1 MNRVKRLLS
10 YLLPY
15 RARALAAF
23 ACMAVLAVTTA
34 IYAFLVGPLLALLV
48 TGDWQEAVPESMRAL
63 LPALSADSFDRDR
76 AMLLLPLLLVG
87 VAIAKGAAYAG
98 QFYLMGTIG
107 QNVVADLR
115 KELFGKLMSM
125 PPSFWARRHS
135 GDLHS
140 RLNTDVVNIE
150 AAIVWALSSYARD
163 TLQVVVLLVQAFV
176 LDWRL
181 SIIAFGALPVVILP
195 VIRFAKW
202 LKRVTMQSNV
212 VMGDINTVAHE
223 ALSGV
228 RVVQAFGAEDR
239 ERARYASAIHEHL
252 AVMRRSLLIRATS
265 TPTMEIIAIAGVGA
279 AVAYA
284 GKAVASGEI
293 EGRLFM
299 SFIATVLLM
308 VQPAKALGRVG
319 NFMIQG
325 LAGAERVFE
334 ILDVPQEIADAPNAR
349 TLPPIADSLFFD
361 DVTLR
366 YETDDEPEG
375 RAIIRGLSLRVRQGE
390 VVALVGPSGAGKSSL
405 ANLVP
410 RFYDPTEGAVRI
422 DGVDLREVTLAS
434 LRAQIALVTQ
444 ETVLFNE
451 SVAANI
457 AYGRADATREEIEQA
472 AKAAHAH
479 DFILE
484 LPKGYETRV
493 GEKGVSLSG
502 GQRQRLAI
510 ARAIL
515 KDAPILVLDEA
526 TSALDTHSEVAV
538 QQALDELMKNRT
550 VVVIAHRLSTIR
562 GADRIVV
569 LVDGRIVEEGSH
581 DELVARNG
589 EYAAMLS
596 LQSGRA
602 RDAV

>member
-1 MNRVKRLLS
+1 MSPLRRLFS
-10 YLLPY
+10 YVVPY
-15 RARALAAF
+15 RMRALAAF
-23 ACMAVLAVTTA
+23 VCMAVLALTTA

-48 TGDWQEAVPESMRAL
+48 TGDWREALPDSMKELIPSLSAATLDREQVMFL
-63 LPALSADSFDRDR
+63 LPV
-76 AMLLLPLLLVG
+76 LLVA
-87 VAIAKGAAYAG
+87 VAIVKGLSYAG

-107 QNVVADLR
+107 QGVVADLR
-115 KELFGKLMSM
+115 KALFARLVSM

-135 GDLHS
+135 ADLHS
-140 RLNTDVVNIE
+140 RLSVDVVHIE
-150 AAIVWALSSYARD
+150 QAIVWALSSYVRD
-163 TLQVVVLLVQAFV
+163 SLQVVVLLVQAFV

-195 VIRFAKW
+195 VVRFAKW
-202 LKRVTMQSNV
+202 LKRVTQKSNV
-212 VMGDINTVAHE
+212 VMSDINTVAHE

-228 RVVQAFGAEDR
+228 RVVQAFGAEER
-239 ERARYASAIHEHL
+239 EKERYAEAVGRHL
-252 AVMRRSLLIRATS
+252 SVMRRSLLIRASS
-265 TPTMEIIAIAGVGA
+265 TPTMEVIAIMGVGA

-284 GKAVASGEI
+284 GKAVAAGDVD
-293 EGRLFM
+293 GRLFM

-334 ILDVPQEIADAPNAR
+334 ILDVPQDIADKPGAKK
-349 TLPPIADSLFFD
+349 LPPIQRALSFD
-361 DVTLR
+361 QVTLR
-366 YETDDEPEG
+366 YDTDDG
-375 RAIIRGLSLRVRQGE
+375 AQTRTILDALSLEVKQGE
-390 VVALVGPSGAGKSSL
+390 VVALVGPSGSGKSSL

-422 DGVDLREVTLAS
+422 DGADLRDVTLES

-457 AYGRADATREEIEQA
+457 AYGRPGASQAEIEAA
-472 AKAAHAH
+472 AKAAYAH
-479 DFILE
+479 DFILT
-484 LPKGYETRV
+484 LPDGYATRV
-493 GEKGVSLSG
+493 GEKGVMLSG

-510 ARAIL
+510 ARALL

-526 TSALDTHSEVAV
+526 TSALDTQSEAEV
-538 QQALDELMKNRT
+538 QRALDALMKQRT
-550 VVVIAHRLSTIR
+550 VLVIAHRLSTVR

-569 LVDGRIVEEGSH
+569 LVDGRIVEEGTH
-581 DELVARNG
+581 EALLARGG
-589 EYAAMLS
+589 EYAAMTA
-596 LQSGRA
+596 LQAGGVRTG
-602 RDAV
+602 